1 MTGLSRRQFMLGA
14 VAAGALVACSDSSSP
29 TVSSASSAEP
39 AGLPDPTQ
47 APFDTVVVLMMENR
61 SFHHLLGWLPGA
73 NGKQAGLTYPDLTG
87 APAPTFDLG
96 DKVQSCG
103 LMDPAHDF
111 ESVAKQFNGGKCD
124 SWLTTQKSGDHFPI
138 GYYTEAQVPVLGA
151 LAENYTLFDNYY
163 CSLLGATWPNRFYQL
178 CAATDV
184 DQTGLFPGPSDPRP
198 SNLQLAIFDRL
209 KDAGKTA
216 GYYTWGEPMTGLFA
230 SKRYD
235 SITFPK
241 DQFFTEAAAGT
252 LPNVTFIDP
261 DYTLVPEL
269 TGVSNDDHPPSSILN
284 GEAYIAEVY
293 NALRSSPQWDRMVFV
308 VNFDEHGGF
317 YDHVVPP
324 KVVDDNV
331 NPNPGPHPDY
341 TNLGFRV
348 PAVAIGPFA
357 PKKIESGG
365 PYEHCSILAM
375 IEWRFGLQ
383 PMTARDKNAKN
394 LAEALDLRNPREPFE
409 LPAFT
414 APEVV
419 KCPRHVS
426 RRRRTDRAGRSACAR
441 AGWRRDRPP
450 RP

>member
-1 MTGLSRRQFMLGA
+1 
-14 VAAGALVACSDSSSP
+14 
-29 TVSSASSAEP
+29 
-39 AGLPDPTQ
+39 
-47 APFDTVVVLMMENR
+47 
-61 SFHHLLGWLPGA
+61 
-73 NGKQAGLTYPDLTG
+73 
-87 APAPTFDLG
+87 
-96 DKVQSCG
+96 
-103 LMDPAHDF
+103 
-111 ESVAKQFNGGKCD
+111 
-124 SWLTTQKSGDHFPI
+124 
-138 GYYTEAQVPVLGA
+138 
-151 LAENYTLFDNYY
+151 
-163 CSLLGATWPNRFYQL
+163 
-178 CAATDV
+178 
-184 DQTGLFPGPSDPRP
+184 
-198 SNLQLAIFDRL
+198 
-209 KDAGKTA
+209 
-216 GYYTWGEPMTGLFA
+216 MTGLFA

-317 YDHVVPP
+317 YDHVAPP

-341 TNLGFRV
+341 KNLGFRV
-348 PAVAIGPFA
+348 PAVAIGPYA

-394 LAEALDLRNPREPFE
+394 LAAALARYEVASRP
-409 LPAFT
+409 PAEDPT
-414 APEVV
+414 RQKPQD
-419 KCPRHVS
+419 P
-426 RRRRTDRAGRSACAR
+426 RRRPRLPQPSRAVR
-441 AGWRRDRPP
+441 ASRVHHAGSR
-450 RP
+450 